1 MTYTVIG
8 IIITALAIEADKY
21 SLFKHPSLPVMALV
35 GVLIVILSLVPR
47 LSVS

>member
-1 MTYTVIG
+1 MTFTVIG

-21 SLFKHPSLPVMALV
+21 TLFTHPSLHVMAFV
-35 GVLIVILSLVPR
+35 GVLIVILSLALG